1 MKYRLTVGQTQSPEF
16 AKNYDRIFGKK
27 RKVKAEKPV
36 KRDPKP
42 GGVLIRVSEPE

>member
-27 RKVKAEKPV
+27 RKVKAEKPKEKAV
-36 KRDPKP
+36 
-42 GGVLIRVSEPE
+42 VSTLIRVSEPE